1 MTVILKLSFIV
12 TPHNLTSMV
21 CLCSENLDHPESNLV
36 ELSLVENIWVVFK
49 MGALNR

>member
-21 CLCSENLDHPESNLV
+21 SLCSGNLDHPESNLV
-36 ELSLVENIWVVFK
+36 ELSFVENIWVVFK
-49 MGALNR
+49 MGALTR